1 VSFSIDYLKLGEI
14 LQRMYFL
21 NLLTPK
27 QNDRVVL
34 SILIV
39 KKAVEYENLR
49 LSEERAL
56 LCEIWSIL
64 RGDQLGGISKRN
76 LCLFL
81 LTLIGITDFKIKELP
96 AGQG

>member
-1 VSFSIDYLKLGEI
+1 
-14 LQRMYFL
+14 MYFL
-21 NLLTPK
+21 NLLTTK
-27 QNDRVVL
+27 QNER
-34 SILIV
+34 
-39 KKAVEYENLR
+39 AVEYENLR

-96 AGQG
+96 AVVNE

>member
-1 VSFSIDYLKLGEI
+1 
-14 LQRMYFL
+14 MYFL
-21 NLLTPK
+21 NQLTTK
-27 QNDRVVL
+27 SNER
-34 SILIV
+34 
-39 KKAVEYENLR
+39 AVEYENLR

-56 LCEIWSIL
+56 LCEIWLIL

-96 AGQG
+96 STASEKDDVGAYALAKDDELPGKQ